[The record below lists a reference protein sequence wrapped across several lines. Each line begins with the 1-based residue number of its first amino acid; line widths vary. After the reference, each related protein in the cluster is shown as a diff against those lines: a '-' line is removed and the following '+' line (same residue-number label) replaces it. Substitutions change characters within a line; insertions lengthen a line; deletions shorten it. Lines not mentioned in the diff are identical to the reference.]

1 MRRRQEIV
9 QYIFW
14 GVVSAVLNIGLFQT
28 LVMLGVNYKWANI
41 GTLIIVK
48 IFCYITNKIFVFKTP
63 FSGLVAVLKELS
75 TFLIARGLKSLFDLI
90 GVIVLVEKTGLDTL
104 MSKSVMAIIVI
115 VMNYILSK
123 MYVFKR
129 G

>member
-75 TFLIARGLKSLFDLI
+75 TFLIARGITSLFDLI

>member
-1 MRRRQEIV
+1 M
-9 QYIFW
+9 
-14 GVVSAVLNIGLFQT
+14 LNIGLFQT

-75 TFLIARGLKSLFDLI
+75 TFLIARGITSLFDLI